1 MNTSSTLRRPWL
13 ALAALAIASFVGCAG
28 GAAASVQP
36 ASPAPAA
43 TPVPSDLAGG
53 GSGGNPGTG
62 VVVPGDGTTDPGIVG
77 PDAGQPLLVV
87 AKPGQ
92 LTPHPVGA
100 MLLEPAVEGRRVL
113 VKVSWYSGVEPCHV
127 LDSVEI
133 DHGANE
139 FVITIVEG
147 TSDPNAMCI
156 EIAQLKA
163 TIVDLGE
170 LEPGEY
176 MIRASEGEAPPVTVI
191 VS

>member
-1 MNTSSTLRRPWL
+1 MNTTLRRPWL
-13 ALAALAIASFVGCAG
+13 ALAAFALASVVGCAG
-28 GAAASVQP
+28 SAAASVQP
-36 ASPAPAA
+36 VSPSSAA
-43 TPVPSDLAGG
+43 TPVPSDLGGG

-62 VVVPGDGTTDPGIVG
+62 VVAPGDGATDPGIGG

-92 LTPHPVGA
+92 LSPHPVGA

-113 VKVSWYSGVEPCHV
+113 VKVTWYSGVEPCHV
-127 LDSVEI
+127 LDSVDI
-133 DHGANE
+133 DQGANE

-176 MIRASEGEAPPVTVI
+176 TIRSGEGEAPPVTVI
-191 VS
+191 VA